1 MAQNRYLPYGYK
13 IENGKTTIEPQ
24 EVAII
29 RSIYS
34 RYVEGL
40 SYKKIAEQLTES
52 GVRYMP
58 DKPQWNKNMV
68 ARILQNQSYLGT
80 EKYPAIIENRLS
92 HAARQMAKPYTHT
105 ESADIKLLK
114 PLFVCGICGAQ
125 VKRRLKTSGEE
136 RWYCPNDGRHIAVAM
151 TDETLLAGIEKLQ
164 NHLAANRHLAKVR
177 QATQDQ
183 IDLGVVRMQNQIDLA
198 LNESTPNLAE
208 IQQII
213 TALASQKYTL
223 IQDTNCDEKKLQ
235 EKIAQL
241 ANSSLDSRLLKEITA
256 QIKLA
261 HTAATALIL
270 KNGQTI
276 LLPITEKEVPN
287 HE

>member
-13 IENGKTTIEPQ
+13 VENGKITTQMQ
-24 EVAII
+24 EAEII
-29 RSIYS
+29 RRIYS
-34 RYVEGL
+34 RYAEGL

-52 GVRYMP
+52 DVRYMP

-80 EKYPAIIENRLS
+80 EKYPAIIENNLS
-92 HAARQMAKPYTHT
+92 HAAQQMAKPYTHT

-114 PLFVCGICGAQ
+114 PLFTCGICGAQ

-136 RWYCPNDGRHIAVAM
+136 RWFCPNDGRHIAVAM

-164 NHLAANRHLAKVR
+164 NHLAANRHLAKAR
-177 QATQDQ
+177 QATQEQ

-213 TALASQKYTL
+213 TALASQKYAL

-276 LLPITEKEVPN
+276 PLPTAEKGVPN

>member
-13 IENGKTTIEPQ
+13 VENGKIATQPQ
-24 EVAII
+24 EAEII
-29 RSIYS
+29 RKIYS
-34 RYVEGL
+34 RYAEGL
-40 SYKKIAEQLTES
+40 SYKKIAEQLTEL

-80 EKYPAIIENRLS
+80 EKYPVIIENSLS
-92 HAARQMAKPYTHT
+92 RAAQQMAKPYTHT

-114 PLFVCGICGAQ
+114 PLFTCGICGVQ

-136 RWYCPNDGRHIAVAM
+136 RWYCPNDGMHIAVAM
-151 TDETLLAGIEKLQ
+151 TDESLLAGIEKLQ
-164 NHLAANRHLAKVR
+164 NHLAANRYLAKAR

-183 IDLGVVRMQNQIDLA
+183 IDLGVMRMQNRIDLA
-198 LNESTPNLAE
+198 LNQPSVDLAE
-208 IQQII
+208 IQENIM
-213 TALASQKYTL
+213 ALASQKYAL
-223 IQDTNCDEKKLQ
+223 IQDTHCDEKKLQ
-235 EKIAQL
+235 EKITQL
-241 ANSSLDSRLLKEITA
+241 PSSSLDSRLLKEITA

-261 HTAATALIL
+261 HTRVTALIL
-270 KNGQTI
+270 KNRQTI
-276 LLPITEKEVPN
+276 PLPAAEKGVPN

>member
-13 IENGKTTIEPQ
+13 VENGKITTQLQ
-24 EVAII
+24 EAEII
-29 RSIYS
+29 RRIYS
-34 RYVEGL
+34 WYAEGL

-151 TDETLLAGIEKLQ
+151 TDETLLVGIEKLQ

-208 IQQII
+208 TQQII
-213 TALASQKYTL
+213 TALASQKYAL

-276 LLPITEKEVPN
+276 LLPITEKGVPN

>member
-13 IENGKTTIEPQ
+13 VENGKITTQLQ
-24 EVAII
+24 EAEII
-29 RSIYS
+29 RRIYS
-34 RYVEGL
+34 WYAEGL

-80 EKYPAIIENRLS
+80 EKYPVIIENSLS
-92 HAARQMAKPYTHT
+92 HAAQQMAKPYTHT

-114 PLFVCGICGAQ
+114 PLFICGICGAQ

-136 RWYCPNDGRHIAVAM
+136 RWYCTNDGRHIAVAM
-151 TDETLLAGIEKLQ
+151 TDETLLAGIKKLQ
-164 NHLAANRHLAKVR
+164 NHLTANRHLAKAR
-177 QATQDQ
+177 QDTQEQ
-183 IDLGVVRMQNQIDLA
+183 INLGVVRMQNHIDLA
-198 LNESTPNLAE
+198 LNQSNPDLAE
-208 IQQII
+208 IQQSIM
-213 TALASQKYTL
+213 ALAAQKYAL
-223 IQDTNCDEKKLQ
+223 IQGTHCDEKELP
-235 EKIAQL
+235 EKIVQL
-241 ANSSLDSRLLKEITA
+241 LGSQFNSSLLKEITA

-261 HTAATALIL
+261 HTSIIALIL

-276 LLPITEKEVPN
+276 PLPTAEKGVPN

>member
-13 IENGKTTIEPQ
+13 VENGKITTQLQ
-24 EVAII
+24 EAEII
-29 RSIYS
+29 RRIYS
-34 RYVEGL
+34 RYAEGL

-80 EKYPAIIENRLS
+80 EKYPAIIENNLS
-92 HAARQMAKPYTHT
+92 HAAHQMVKPYTHT

-114 PLFVCGICGAQ
+114 PLFTCGICGAQ

-136 RWYCPNDGRHIAVAM
+136 RWFCPNDGRHIAVAM

-164 NHLAANRHLAKVR
+164 NHLVANRYLAKAR
-177 QATQDQ
+177 QDTQDQ

-198 LNESTPNLAE
+198 LNEPTPNLAE

-213 TALASQKYTL
+213 TALASQKYAL
-223 IQDTNCDEKKLQ
+223 IQDPRYNEKELQ

-241 ANSSLDSRLLKEITA
+241 ATSSLDSRLLKEITA

-270 KNGQTI
+270 KNGQT
-276 LLPITEKEVPN
+276 LPLPTAEKGVPN
-287 HE
+287 YE